1 MNLIK
6 DILIS
11 IIDSVLR
18 MPRTF
23 QSRGIL
29 GKGFNNWREKKQ
41 FVVIM
46 NYLRSVM
53 YVFF

>member
-29 GKGFNNWREKKQ
+29 GKGFNNWREKKT
-41 FVVIM
+41 IADISEH
-46 NYLRSVM
+46 LL
-53 YVFF
+53 